1 MKIVARMSP
10 TTILYFATLFA
21 VLWVSIILLLAI
33 RQPYLGLVFSPH
45 EQSVIIKEIKTPH
58 MPQHFKE
65 NAVLSIS
72 SSTGE
77 IQLQSVDLTIEPDS
91 TMKTYADYRH
101 FLNRQ
106 AQIHT
111 ILKNN
116 EHLTLTFVNQE
127 SLELPIAPVRPILSL
142 DVSFWIQIFV
152 GITSWLIT
160 AAIFAF
166 RTNTIAARYL
176 LLSGFS
182 TLLFTTFA
190 AVYTTRELAIDANL
204 FQFLSDYNFFGGSL
218 YIACFIALLLY
229 YPRKI
234 APTWLGFLVISI
246 YVIWFIAQQRGFFV
260 DMSFARRILV
270 MIGLICSLG
279 LTILHWQFSKRNPVE
294 RAALQ
299 WFLLSWIFGI
309 SLFAIFIL
317 LPTLFGIDTSALQG
331 YAFLLILMV
340 YIGLALGILRY
351 RLFELDRWW
360 GRTIL
365 LLVAIVVLLLMDIA
379 LINVLHMAPKHS
391 LVFSVVFVGILIL
404 PMRIWIWEKLL
415 KQGNENQSHQF
426 KKIINIALSS
436 QDQNYQNQWTELFQ
450 NQYQPLN
457 ILIDNQIDSVK
468 ITQDGL
474 SLHIPAIEELPALTI
489 QYAGQGRR
497 LFSSQDIEDA
507 NEICEMLK
515 YALNAR
521 QAYEAGTIEERKR
534 ISRDLHDNVGSQ
546 LVSALHQTE
555 NAHKNEM
562 IRTTL
567 MDLRQII
574 NNNLQS
580 IHALDE
586 LLANLR
592 QETSQQLEIVNIQLE
607 WQLFGDSNIH
617 APIELMHSLRSI
629 IREASHNIIRHANA
643 TQASVFINIQQ
654 QSIQLTIKDNGQGVP
669 ASNHEIQDY
678 QEGHG
683 LQNMRTRAKSLGGN
697 ITYTNLFP
705 GFSIYAEL
713 PLDGAQHA

>member
-91 TMKTYADYRH
+91 AMQSYQDYAH

-106 AQIHT
+106 DKIYQL
-111 ILKNN
+111 LKHNDQVS
-116 EHLTLTFVNQE
+116 LLLSNQE
-127 SLELPIAPVRPILSL
+127 RHDIQIASARPILSL
-142 DVSFWIQIFV
+142 DASFWIQIFV
-152 GITSWLIT
+152 GVTSWLIT

-166 RTNTIAARYL
+166 RTNTLVARYL

-190 AVYTTRELAIDANL
+190 AVYTTRELALDADL
-204 FQFLSDYNFFGGSL
+204 FQFLNDYNFFGGSL
-218 YIACFIALLLY
+218 YIASFIALLLY

-234 APTWLGFLVISI
+234 APAWLGVFVLAI
-246 YVIWFIAQQRGFFV
+246 YAIWFIAQQVGVFA
-260 DMSFARRILV
+260 DMRFARRILV
-270 MIGLICSLG
+270 IIGFVCSIV
-279 LTILHWQFSKRNPVE
+279 LTIIHWRFSERNPVE

-299 WFLLSWIFGI
+299 WFLLSWILGI
-309 SLFAIFIL
+309 SLFAVFIL

-351 RLFELDRWW
+351 RLFELDVWW

-365 LLVAIVVLLLMDIA
+365 LLAAIIALLLIDIG
-379 LINVLHMAPKHS
+379 LINILHMAPKQS
-391 LVFSVVFVGILIL
+391 MVFSLVFVGILIL

-415 KQGNENQSHQF
+415 NRGTEKASLQF
-426 KKIINIALSS
+426 HKIINIALASPNQS
-436 QDQNYQNQWTELFQ
+436 HLSQWKMLFQDQF
-450 NQYQPLN
+450 QPLH
-457 ILIDNQIDSVK
+457 IAVESHQHPVK
-468 ITQDGL
+468 VAQDGL
-474 SLHIPAIEELPALTI
+474 SLHIPSVHQLPALTI
-489 QYAGQGRR
+489 QYAAQGRR
-497 LFSSQDIEDA
+497 LFSSQDVNTA
-507 NEICEMLK
+507 NEICNMLD
-515 YALNAR
+515 YAFEAR
-521 QAYEAGTIEERKR
+521 QAYEAGTLEERKR

-546 LVSALHQTE
+546 LVNALHQPE
-555 NAHKNEM
+555 NNDKNEM
-562 IRTTL
+562 IRSTL

-574 NNNLQS
+574 NNNFQG

-586 LLANLR
+586 LLATLR
-592 QETSQQLEIVNIQLE
+592 HEVSQQLDSADIRLDWHMTGHCNIRVPV
-607 WQLFGDSNIH
+607 
-617 APIELMHSLRSI
+617 ALMHSLRSI
-629 IREASHNIIRHANA
+629 IREGVHNIVRHAHA
-643 TQASVFINIQQ
+643 KHAKIQINIHTQNIIIT
-654 QSIQLTIKDNGQGVP
+654 IQDDGQGLP
-669 ASNHEIQDY
+669 QIGQH
-678 QEGHG
+678 EGHG
-683 LQNMRTRAKSLGGN
+683 LKNMRTRTETLGGE
-697 ITYTNLFP
+697 IHYCNLSQ
-705 GFSIYAEL
+705 GFLIKIEL
-713 PLDGAQHA
+713 PICEANNQ